1 MKKTLLIVLMFLGVL
16 APGFV
21 KAQTFTV
28 PNDTVYTTIPVGTYH
43 EDVFNNITNISYTT
57 GLVINWHCV
66 NSNFPADWCKQGV
79 FGICDNKLCYSNTG
93 DTMLWS
99 RATNTGGQ
107 ITSNTAHAYA
117 LDTPGQFDMQISLPP
132 NASSGTFFMTI
143 NLADYS
149 STYNKNITFVFNRQ
163 TTAVSNVNKVSSD
176 ILLYPNPAM
185 NDLNVVYDAGL
196 DIKTIAVYNIIG
208 KVMSVYKVPGTSANL
223 NLENVPSGIYFL
235 RLYNGDGENVVTKK
249 FTKQ

>member
-1 MKKTLLIVLMFLGVL
+1 
-16 APGFV
+16 
-21 KAQTFTV
+21 
-28 PNDTVYTTIPVGTYH
+28 
-43 EDVFNNITNISYTT
+43 
-57 GLVINWHCV
+57 
-66 NSNFPADWCKQGV
+66 
-79 FGICDNKLCYSNTG
+79 
-93 DTMLWS
+93 MLWN
-99 RATNTGGQ
+99 RATTSGTV
-107 ITSNTAHAYA
+107 ITSNTATGHVYA
-117 LDTPGQFDMQISLPP
+117 LDTPGQFDMQLSLPV
-132 NASSGTFFMTI
+132 NASSGTFYMTI

-149 STYNKNITFVFNRQ
+149 SSYNKNITFVFNRQ

-208 KVMSVYKVPGTSANL
+208 KVMSVYKVPSTSANL

>member
-1 MKKTLLIVLMFLGVL
+1 MKRTLLIALMFFGVL
-16 APGFV
+16 APGLV

-28 PNDTVYTTIPVGTYH
+28 PYDTVYTTIPIGTSH
-43 EDVFNNITNISYTT
+43 EDVFDNITNISYAT

-66 NSNFPADWCKQGV
+66 ASNFPVDWCKQGV
-79 FGICDNKLCYSNTG
+79 FGICDNKTCYTNSA
-93 DTMLWS
+93 DTFLWN
-99 RATNTGGQ
+99 RANNSGTL
-107 ITSNTAHAYA
+107 ITSHTIHPYA
-117 LDTPGQFDMQISLPP
+117 LDTPGQFDMQLSLGP
-132 NASSGTFFMTI
+132 NNSSGVFYMTI

-149 STYNKNITFVFNRQ
+149 SSYNKNITFVFNRQ
-163 TTAVSNVNKVSSD
+163 TTAVSNVNKVSND
-176 ILLYPNPAM
+176 ILLYPNPAI
-185 NDLNVVYDAGL
+185 NDLNVVYDESM